1 MCGRVLLRQGNV
13 LRRHL
18 RGQSIPLSRHL
29 DVPASGCQVQPHMCE
44 NVVLRNAQASR
55 ERPAERQHGPSP
67 ALDAG
72 PPLRQRL
79 GVPSRLPRGLSRLV
93 IRPTDGSKKKNYRKA

>member
-67 ALDAG
+67 ALDAA
-72 PPLRQRL
+72 RHC
-79 GVPSRLPRGLSRLV
+79 VSASAC
-93 IRPTDGSKKKNYRKA
+93 RPACHAVCPAS